1 MNRQKGR
8 HLSSSSL
15 SGFHETWGY
24 IAAGISGV
32 VGLWGVV
39 VRRRSPPPTVFFYGV
54 GLAIA
59 ALLVQVL
66 VGVVLMRQSGID
78 PGDQHVFYGVL
89 IAVTFSFAYIYRSQ
103 FRKSPA
109 FYYGLLLLFA
119 MGLAIRGMLTVGVGF

>member
-1 MNRQKGR
+1 
-8 HLSSSSL
+8 L

-24 IAAGISGV
+24 IAAGITGF

-39 VRRRSPPPTVFFYGV
+39 IRHRPGPPTVFYYGV
-54 GLAIA
+54 GLAVA
-59 ALLVQVL
+59 ALLVQV
-66 VGVVLMRQSGID
+66 VAGIVLMRGSGID

-89 IAVTFSFAYIYRSQ
+89 IAVTFSLAYIYRAQ

-119 MGLAIRGMLTVGVGF
+119 MGLAIRGITTVGVDF

>member
-1 MNRQKGR
+1 
-8 HLSSSSL
+8 L

-24 IAAGISGV
+24 FAAGISGV

-39 VRRRSPPPTVFFYGV
+39 IRRRNPPPTVFYYGV

-59 ALLVQVL
+59 VLIVQVL
-66 VGVVLMRQSGID
+66 VGVALMRQSGID

-89 IAVTFSFAYIYRSQ
+89 IAVSFSFAYIYRSQ

-109 FYYGLLLLFA
+109 WYYGLLLLFA
-119 MGLAIRGMLTVGVGF
+119 MGLAIRAMVTVGVGF